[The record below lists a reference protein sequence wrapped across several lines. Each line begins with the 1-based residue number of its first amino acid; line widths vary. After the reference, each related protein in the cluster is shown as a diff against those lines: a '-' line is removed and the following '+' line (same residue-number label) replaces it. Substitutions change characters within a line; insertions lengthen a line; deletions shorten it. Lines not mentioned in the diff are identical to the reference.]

1 MKNTFVSASQNVEV
15 AKTEYAVL
23 AIGGDGDSSTLYESE
38 DEASARARYEQ
49 EVKSAGEPVD
59 ITGWGDSDQGWSRL
73 YHIELVKTTFDED
86 DDIIDMI
93 GIESSGYF
101 NMI

>member
-1 MKNTFVSASQNVEV
+1 MRNAFVVSGQNVEV
-15 AKTEYAVL
+15 AKTMYAVL
-23 AIGGDGDSSTLYESE
+23 AIGGNGDSSTVYESE

-59 ITGWGDSDQGWSRL
+59 VANWGDNDQGWSSL
-73 YHIELVKTTFDED
+73 YHIELVKVTYDED
-86 DDIIDMI
+86 GDIIDMI
-93 GIESSGYF
+93 DIESSDYF

>member
-23 AIGGDGDSSTLYESE
+23 AIGGNGDSSTLYESE

-49 EVKSAGEPVD
+49 EVKSAGQPVD
-59 ITGWGDSDQGWSRL
+59 IMGWSRL